1 MLSPRLRRREPTV
14 LSFDE
19 CQYRA
24 LLHKEWARS
33 KMQQFKLES
42 VVLSKLMDSQERALE
57 ELKCESVELYNM
69 AIQVG
74 MLVCVCVCVDRFIC
88 VCMGKVFN

>member
-1 MLSPRLRRREPTV
+1 MCCISVIIIAIQETASVVRLRKRESTV

-19 CQYRA
+19 CEYRA

-33 KMQQFKLES
+33 KMLQHKLES
-42 VVLSKLMDSQERALE
+42 VVLSKLIQSQEQALE
-57 ELKCESVELYNM
+57 ELKFESMELYNM

-74 MLVCVCVCVDRFIC
+74 MLARTH
-88 VCMGKVFN
+88 M